1 MSVLKAKRKAS
12 QFEVFH
18 QLKKMRK
25 EVTDLLL
32 RDFGYNLEKATR
44 NVEKTFG
51 GRPYE
56 ELSPDEKVRYEKLM
70 EKNIAFAE
78 WFIVDERK
86 VIVDCLRTITEE
98 VYVANS
104 IYPVY
109 WDELVERRIHQDR
122 AVGQC
127 YRLTQELQYAI
138 ETLPV
143 DVNKYLRFA
152 EMIQT
157 EINLLKGWRK
167 SDNKFK
173 SALQE
178 RVISDSAS
186 NFANVNNNGNANYNN
201 ASNSNGVRPDFD
213 SVIE

>member
-1 MSVLKAKRKAS
+1 
-12 QFEVFH
+12 
-18 QLKKMRK
+18 MRK

-32 RDFGYNLEKATR
+32 RDFGYDLDKAVKK
-44 NVEKTFG
+44 VETTFG

-56 ELSPDEKVRYEKLM
+56 ELSPDEKVRYKKLM
-70 EKNIAFAE
+70 EKNTAFAE

-86 VIVDCLRTITEE
+86 VIVDCLRSITEE

-104 IYPVY
+104 IYPTY
-109 WDELVERRIHQDR
+109 REELIERRVHQDR

-178 RVISDSAS
+178 
-186 NFANVNNNGNANYNN
+186 GNL
-201 ASNSNGVRPDFD
+201 
-213 SVIE
+213 

>member
-1 MSVLKAKRKAS
+1 MSVLKSKRKAS

-18 QLKKMRK
+18 HFYKMRK

-32 RDFGYNLEKATR
+32 RDFGYDYNRAENKVA
-44 NVEKTFG
+44 KMFG
-51 GRPYE
+51 GRSYTELAPE
-56 ELSPDEKVRYEKLM
+56 EKSRYDRLM
-70 EKNIAFAE
+70 EKNRAFDE
-78 WFIVDERK
+78 WFIEDERK
-86 VIVDCLRTITEE
+86 VIVDCLRSIGEN
-98 VYVANS
+98 VFLANS
-104 IYPVY
+104 IYPTY
-109 WDELVERRIHQDR
+109 MEELIERRLCQDK
-122 AVGQC
+122 AIGLC

-173 SALQE
+173 RA
-178 RVISDSAS
+178 ISDSAS

>member
-1 MSVLKAKRKAS
+1 MSVLKSKRKAS

-18 QLKKMRK
+18 HFYKMRK

-32 RDFGYNLEKATR
+32 RDFGFDLERAIK
-44 NVEKTFG
+44 NISKKFFG

-56 ELSPDEKVRYEKLM
+56 ELTPEEKDRYDKLVEKD
-70 EKNIAFAE
+70 IAFAE
-78 WFIVDERK
+78 WFIKDERQA
-86 VIVDCLRTITEE
+86 VVDCLRSIGEE
-98 VYVANS
+98 VFTANS
-104 IYPVY
+104 IYPTY
-109 WDELVERRIHQDR
+109 MEELVERRLHQDR
-122 AVGQC
+122 AIGQC

-173 SALQE
+173 RA
-178 RVISDSAS
+178 ISDSAS